1 MCRHLPQALA
11 TLSRRTPPPT
21 AHPPQDID
29 CKQRCPEGHTHTPQ
43 HHTVIHTQIQQQL
56 RRRRAAAANLA
67 AAPAA
72 ALLSASAGGIAAPP
86 LVAGGGGGG
95 APRTEATVED
105 GDEAGRG
112 ILRWMLLPSCD
123 TSRWRCRPAP
133 TSLSAPRVP
142 EDGRSHK
149 RDEAR

>member
-95 APRTEATVED
+95 ERTHCVEQQVQGGTEDRGD
-105 GDEAGRG
+105 GGRRGRG
-112 ILRWMLLPSCD
+112 REGHPEMD
-123 TSRWRCRPAP
+123 APAI
-133 TSLSAPRVP
+133 V
-142 EDGRSHK
+142 
-149 RDEAR
+149 